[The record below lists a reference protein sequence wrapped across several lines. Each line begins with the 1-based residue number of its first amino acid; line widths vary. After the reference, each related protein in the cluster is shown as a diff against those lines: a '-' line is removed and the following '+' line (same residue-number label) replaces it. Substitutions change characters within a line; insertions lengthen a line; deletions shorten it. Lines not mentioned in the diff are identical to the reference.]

1 MRLAGGSP
9 QADLKES
16 PRGLH
21 TTMYVGFP
29 KKIFQTQG
37 LHKQNYHQGVSPQ
50 PELRPG
56 RLPTSRI
63 MTREPAELRPG
74 NLSFSWLA
82 GWLAIWGAGWLA
94 QSQKG
99 PDRPRE
105 ADRGWNKPVIRLTGG
120 YPQAE
125 LRPGSI
131 PTSRITT
138 WQPTHK
144 QNYDQGTGWLD
155 GWLAGGITTRE
166 PVMRLAGW
174 LLGAGW
180 MAESQRGPKCP
191 REAEHG

>member
-29 KKIFQTQG
+29 KTILSNPGPPQAELLSGSLPTTRTATREAP
-37 LHKQNYHQGVSPQ
+37 HKQNYDQGAGRITPR
-50 PELRPG
+50 ELVV
-56 RLPTSRI
+56 L
-63 MTREPAELRPG
+63 
-74 NLSFSWLA
+74 LA
-82 GWLAIWGAGWLA
+82 GWLAGWGAGWLA
-94 QSQKG
+94 QSQRG